1 MSKEKC
7 DCENCNCGLLAY
19 TETDYFK
26 SLSKLGKL
34 WVRVKI
40 ALIEAIAYF

>member
-19 TETDYFK
+19 TKTDHFK

-34 WVRVKI
+34 WVRIKI
-40 ALIEAIAYF
+40 ALIEVIAYF

>member
-7 DCENCNCGLLAY
+7 NCENCNCELLDY
-19 TETDYFK
+19 TKTDYFK

-34 WVRVKI
+34 WVRIKI
-40 ALIEAIAYF
+40 ALIEVIAYF